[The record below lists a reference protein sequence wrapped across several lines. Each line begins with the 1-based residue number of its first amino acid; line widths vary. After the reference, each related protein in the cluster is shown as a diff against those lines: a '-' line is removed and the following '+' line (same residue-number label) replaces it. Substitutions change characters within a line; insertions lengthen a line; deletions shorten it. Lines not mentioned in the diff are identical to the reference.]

1 MGRTLTAPVG
11 RTTATALT
19 LQCSDSVPT
28 PPWTAHTGHPGSPG
42 SKVRVSE
49 VKLGG
54 DWVPK
59 VSQVPPGSS
68 GHTELRV
75 KPRHSTGR
83 PEARTRCPAPHAG
96 PNGPGAE
103 PLSWKF
109 FPPQP
114 GDVLGLRVLTRST
127 TRPFPPPGE
136 PPSGLGIGPGM
147 RQPRHADLARKAVQW
162 AARHLRDRC
171 LGRLGHSVSL
181 RRWIV
186 RVCWTR
192 PQACHREHLGR
203 EGVCEK
209 RAGSWFRG
217 LSAPVGQGFGGSG
230 PGVSGVPEY
239 TLSPSNA
246 GAPGHEFQQRVG
258 PSPQGPET
266 RGPRCHWP
274 REGCSGTSVRRAV
287 HVRNLRKVGP
297 NTLIPLKPRDA
308 VGSQTPL

>member
-1 MGRTLTAPVG
+1 MTAWCAWHRLAREELSTWISTACMGPAAHRWVTVTCKARGASLSTHRPAPPQGQLSEGPNSPVWAAPPQPGSGEVREGSWAWASPPANLYLRARHLHPTSSTSRWELPPRRRPAPVGRTLTAPVG

-83 PEARTRCPAPHAG
+83 PEARTRCLTPHAG

-103 PLSWKF
+103 PLSWNF
-109 FPPQP
+109 FLPQP
-114 GDVLGLRVLTRST
+114 GDVLGLRVLTRPT

-136 PPSGLGIGPGM
+136 PPSGPGIGPGM
-147 RQPRHADLARKAVQW
+147 RRPRHADLA
-162 AARHLRDRC
+162 
-171 LGRLGHSVSL
+171 
-181 RRWIV
+181 
-186 RVCWTR
+186 
-192 PQACHREHLGR
+192 
-203 EGVCEK
+203 
-209 RAGSWFRG
+209 
-217 LSAPVGQGFGGSG
+217 
-230 PGVSGVPEY
+230 
-239 TLSPSNA
+239 
-246 GAPGHEFQQRVG
+246 
-258 PSPQGPET
+258 
-266 RGPRCHWP
+266 
-274 REGCSGTSVRRAV
+274 
-287 HVRNLRKVGP
+287 
-297 NTLIPLKPRDA
+297 
-308 VGSQTPL
+308 